1 METGCL
7 WAAYDIVRTGPM
19 ISAFEKI
26 ASAPR
31 TLIVLVAALSLACSA
46 PASPPPEETPPPMPT
61 QVPQSATVSP
71 TAETPLTAPPTP
83 TSTGESP
90 GYDPTDT
97 MFQLFSGIDHSTAD
111 SLQALQLV
119 RDEKDI
125 SQVRVIVEIM
135 RFWSPLLDN
144 AAADTLAE
152 LTGQDFREEVN
163 EWGSWMEWLGKRPDE
178 YRPPAGYLKWKINLL
193 SIISH
198 RYEDFLASAEET
210 ARIDLTE
217 LVWGG
222 VRPDG
227 IPDLRSAPV
236 IPAAE
241 ADYLN
246 DDDRVFGV
254 SINGKHRAYP
264 LRIVNPHE
272 MANDVLGGEPIAL
285 AY

>member
-1 METGCL
+1 MPTQ
-7 WAAYDIVRTGPM
+7 
-19 ISAFEKI
+19 
-26 ASAPR
+26 
-31 TLIVLVAALSLACSA
+31 VLQRA
-46 PASPPPEETPPPMPT
+46 PASPTPEGTTPPIPTQVRQRAPASPTPEETTPPIPT
-61 QVPQSATVSP
+61 QVVQRATASP
-71 TAETPLTAPPTP
+71 TAETPLKAPPTSA
-83 TSTGESP
+83 STGRARSP
-90 GYDPTDT
+90 GYNPTDI
-97 MFQLFSGIDHSTAD
+97 MFRIFSGVNQPTED

-119 RDEKDI
+119 RDEKDV
-125 SQVRVIVEIM
+125 SQVRVIVEVM
-135 RFWSPLLDN
+135 RFWGPRLGS

-193 SIISH
+193 SIISP
-198 RYEDFLASAEET
+198 RYEEFLASAEET

-222 VRPDG
+222 VCPDG